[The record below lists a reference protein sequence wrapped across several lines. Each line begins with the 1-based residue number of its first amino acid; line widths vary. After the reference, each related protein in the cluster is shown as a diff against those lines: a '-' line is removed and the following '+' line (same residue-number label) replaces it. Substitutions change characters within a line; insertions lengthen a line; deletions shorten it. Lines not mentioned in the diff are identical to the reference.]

1 MWYLCPRGRFI
12 QPSSYSVFR
21 CLELSITLP
30 PTPRHPVTACRKE
43 TKRRSETPRGRAPGS
58 QLPWS
63 RAPCHLPRPLPN
75 PDSAPRVRA
84 AGLQVAGR
92 AQLGAAASGQVGK
105 GTAGSECPDALCAQQ
120 KREDV
125 GCGGPAWEGRGLW
138 GGGGRGGR
146 SQTAAGIPA
155 ETGVL
160 GRAWRWGWMRQAS
173 LSGQSRGW
181 GVG

>member
-1 MWYLCPRGRFI
+1 MAGLLAHNFLGAAPPATCLAGFLTQIPR
-12 QPSSYSVFR
+12 
-21 CLELSITLP
+21 
-30 PTPRHPVTACRKE
+30 
-43 TKRRSETPRGRAPGS
+43 RG
-58 QLPWS
+58 
-63 RAPCHLPRPLPN
+63 
-75 PDSAPRVRA
+75 VRA
-84 AGLQVAGR
+84 AGPQVADR
-92 AQLGAAASGQVGK
+92 AQLGAAAS
-105 GTAGSECPDALCAQQ
+105 GSECPDALCAQQ
-120 KREDV
+120 KQEDV

-173 LSGQSRGW
+173 LSGQSREW